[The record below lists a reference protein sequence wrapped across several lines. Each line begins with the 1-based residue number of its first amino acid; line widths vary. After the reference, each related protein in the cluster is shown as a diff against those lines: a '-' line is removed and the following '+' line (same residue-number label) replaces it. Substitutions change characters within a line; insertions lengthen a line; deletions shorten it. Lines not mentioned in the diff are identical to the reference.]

1 MVKSWLAHNPL
12 DRPVLAE
19 LVTDPLFREFI
30 TLKPYKGRM
39 LIQQGNSHIDHDGF
53 LVRENVFAGKR
64 TSKNGQIEI
73 GIFTDLDKKGFMVG

>member
-1 MVKSWLAHNPL
+1 
-12 DRPVLAE
+12 
-19 LVTDPLFREFI
+19 
-30 TLKPYKGRM
+30 M